1 MQRLNPVLKA
11 CKAGKCVGPLS
22 EDTQSFRTKAKPK
35 PLLKSAPTAISLR
48 KRDRIQTFFM
58 VFTNKEI

>member
-11 CKAGKCVGPLS
+11 CEARKRVGPLS
-22 EDTQSFRTKAKPK
+22 EDTQSFIIKAEPK
-35 PLLKSAPTAISLR
+35 PLLKSAPTGIRLR

-58 VFTNKEI
+58 VFTYKEI